1 MVTDANIKFD
11 NSDDVTLMTYG
22 PTLNVGTVNTFIY
35 KNSCND
41 PWYREFPFPDTIF
54 FFYELYKTGNDY
66 EILIPDI
73 GTIHTIVNNQTLE
86 MRAASSADLLALILD
101 FIFAV

>member
-1 MVTDANIKFD
+1 MIP
-11 NSDDVTLMTYG
+11 G
-22 PTLNVGTVNTFIY
+22 IVN
-35 KNSCND
+35 
-41 PWYREFPFPDTIF
+41 FPFRIRF
-54 FFYELYKTGNDY
+54 FSFYELYKTGNDY

-73 GTIHTIVNNQTLE
+73 GIIHTIVNNQTLE